1 MIPFGILIAVAGAA
15 SFAWALFIGPIIWAP
30 VSVALFG
37 FGSVIAAIGFLRDAV
52 DRAANRIVSAL
63 DPHQPPDAASGGG
76 ARATMGRDAL
86 VTTCPACGTVNGKS
100 SRRCKKCGT
109 SLS

>member
-15 SFAWALFIGPIIWAP
+15 SFAWALFIGPIIWTP

-63 DPHQPPDAASGGG
+63 NPNLPADVVTDGGSP
-76 ARATMGRDAL
+76 TSVGRDAL

-109 SLS
+109 GLS